1 MQNISAQQITEVVAV
16 IKFWLDRAKA
26 PKGFKPGFHLAKAVG
41 ATSLATA
48 LTALQNLEAGNYN
61 FLPNLVAALTQI
73 LSGLHGLMLFSQKDE
88 QREAISSLSAELA
101 QSLGLVDTAQRELE
115 AKANALKEAS
125 TIADQITEKA
135 TAVEESH
142 EHAKATTIEIDKERV
157 RAAEIL
163 KSVQKDEE
171 GTENLKQQASELQV
185 RSEEIAKRLTTAANT
200 LDELQKSSQT
210 QSELIAALLPKGAS
224 AGLASSFGVRVQQLE
239 LTKWIW
245 MGVFLATIAGLAT
258 LAVVVLAMSKSTS
271 VQAEPVWMYILHRL
285 PLATPLIWLGW
296 FSAIQ
301 YGNTL
306 RVQED
311 YAFKEATS
319 KAFEG
324 YRSHMERLAVVNLKD
339 GNTAMELL
347 AAKTIEIL
355 AHEPLRI
362 FEKAERDVSPSRA
375 ILEAFTA
382 KTGAAGAIA
391 DSVRKGAQ
399 ITLAVK
405 PPEI

>member
-1 MQNISAQQITEVVAV
+1 
-16 IKFWLDRAKA
+16 
-26 PKGFKPGFHLAKAVG
+26 VG

-115 AKANALKEAS
+115 VKANALKEAS
-125 TIADQITEKA
+125 AVADQITEKM

-142 EHAKATTIEIDKERV
+142 ERATAATAEIDKERA

-171 GTENLKQQASELQV
+171 ETESLKQQASELQT
-185 RSEEIAKRLTTAANT
+185 RSEEIKEKLTAAAKT
-200 LDELQKSSQT
+200 LDELQKSSQA
-210 QSELIAALLPKGAS
+210 QSELITALLPKGAS
-224 AGLASSFGVRVQQLE
+224 AGLASSFGVRVRQLE

-245 MGVFLATIAGLAT
+245 MIVFFGTIAGLAT
-258 LAVVVLAMSKSTS
+258 LAGVILAMSKSNP
-271 VQAEPVWMYILHRL
+271 AEPVWVFVLHRL

-324 YRSHMERLAVVNLKD
+324 YRSHMEHLALVNLKE

-362 FEKAERDVSPSRA
+362 YEKAEHDVSPSRA

-391 DSVRKGAQ
+391 ESLRKGAQ
-399 ITLAVK
+399 VTLAVK
-405 PPEI
+405 PTEP